1 MNGPTLHQNK
11 DALAAMQRV
20 YELNPEYPT
29 AVATLDQW
37 QKELSGRRWFS

>member
-11 DALAAMQRV
+11 DALATTQRV
-20 YELNPEYPT
+20 FELNPECPA

-37 QKELSGRRWFS
+37 QNELSGRRWFS